1 MGEVY
6 TINGVYTPRM
16 TTREAL
22 LKAVLAAP
30 DDDLPRLVFADHLE
44 GELGEPER
52 AEFIRREINRARL
65 DREILCHQPEAKMGD
80 WCNDSLCP
88 KCGQQIPW
96 TYLPCPPEDLFG
108 NDDSLAI
115 LDRTQSVVWER
126 GFVHKV
132 GCTLADWLAHGPAVV
147 REHPVT
153 KVVLTDREPF
163 EQTSGGWVW
172 VKQFVNMERHMLT
185 PEVFDTGHVSRR
197 WPGGTTS
204 VTFATSDEATVAA
217 SAALIQWAKSQPV

>member
-1 MGEVY
+1 MD
-6 TINGVYTPRM
+6 
-16 TTREAL
+16 TREAL

-30 DDDLPRLVFADHLE
+30 GDDLPRLVFADHLE
-44 GELGEPER
+44 ENGEAER
-52 AEFIRREINRARL
+52 AEFIRVQCELHKTPGYPAAWDHDAMPHVADLHRRKLWLLNEWDYHRGWRHIAGREAVHL
-65 DREILCHQPEAKMGD
+65 
-80 WCNDSLCP
+80 
-88 KCGQQIPW
+88 IPDGKRW
-96 TYLPCPPEDLFG
+96 HDCIKF
-108 NDDSLAI
+108 
-115 LDRTQSVVWER
+115 RR
-126 GFVHKV
+126 GFIHTVRA
-132 GCTLADWLAHGPAVV
+132 TLADWLKHGPAVV